1 MTSLRP
7 IALAR
12 SPQWLR
18 ADRSRV
24 ITQLF
29 VPGQEGFER
38 QDSRAGKVLAR
49 ILELDEADVLAAL
62 DDVRFRFGD
71 RHRGLIDTFRRHAG
85 ELADRLAPGSELSES
100 RILLLGA
107 VFTNEYAIEGA
118 ALCNPSI
125 VAHPDQS
132 GIATGSVRFV
142 LSVRAIG
149 EGHRSSIGFRTGVV
163 DDAGRVVVDDPVPF
177 ASTGAMVPTLLHAD
191 VFRSEL
197 VRLHGGGETSDYVLD
212 ALGDRFTRADLD
224 QRLEQLQRHRS
235 TRRHAPA
242 TIALIR
248 AIADRAYGVEFS
260 GDTALSER
268 VLWPATSA
276 EAAGMEDARF
286 VRFVDDDGGVTYYAT
301 YTAYSG
307 SQISQQLLATTDFR
321 SFTSVPMVGRAAA
334 NKGLAL
340 FPRRIR
346 GRFAAMSRSDRE
358 TNTVAYSG
366 HPAVW
371 TSSSPCQQPTQPW
384 EALQLGNCGSPIETQ
399 DGWLVLTH
407 GVGPM
412 RTYQIGAILLDL
424 DDPTRI
430 LGRLTEPLLSAADDE
445 RDGYVPNVVYSC
457 GALVHADT
465 LVLPFGVGDAA
476 IRIATVPL
484 PELLG
489 ALHGRIARVAES
501 RDRSWVPTWS
511 CGSNPHP
518 PLG

>member
-1 MTSLRP
+1 MTSIRP
-7 IALAR
+7 VALTR

-18 ADRSRV
+18 ADHSRV

-29 VPGQEGFER
+29 VPGQEGFEH
-38 QDSRAGKVLAR
+38 QESRAGKVLTR
-49 ILELDEADVLAAL
+49 ILELDDAQTLAVL
-62 DDVRFRFGD
+62 DDVLLSYGD
-71 RHRGLIDTFRRHAG
+71 RHRGLTDTFRRHAA
-85 ELADRLAPGSELSES
+85 EVADRLASGSRLSDP
-100 RILLLGA
+100 RMLLLGA
-107 VFTNEYAIEGA
+107 VFTNECAIEGA

-125 VAHPDQS
+125 VVHPDQS

-142 LSVRAIG
+142 MSVRGIG
-149 EGHRSSIGFRTGVV
+149 EGHRSSIGFRTGTV
-163 DDAGRVVVDDPVPF
+163 DDAGRVVVDDPVRF
-177 ASTGAMVPTLLHAD
+177 ASVGPKVPTLLDAD

-197 VRLHGGGETSDYVLD
+197 AWLHGGGEASDYVLD
-212 ALGDRFTRADLD
+212 ALGDQFTRADLD
-224 QRLEQLQRHRS
+224 ERLEQLQRHRS
-235 TRRHAPA
+235 TRPHAAA
-242 TIALIR
+242 TIELIR

-268 VLWPATSA
+268 VLWPATGA

-286 VRFVDDDGGVTYYAT
+286 VRFVDDGGAVTFYAT

-321 SFTSVPMVGRAAA
+321 SFTSVPMVGQAAA

-358 TNTVAYSG
+358 SNTIAYSD

-371 TSSSPCQQPTQPW
+371 TSSMPCQQPRQPW
-384 EALQLGNCGSPIETQ
+384 EALQLGNCGSPIETE

-412 RTYQIGAILLDL
+412 RIYRIGAILLDL

-445 RDGYVPNVVYSC
+445 VDGYVPNVVYSC

-476 IRIATVPL
+476 IRIATVSL

-489 ALHGRIARVAES
+489 ALRA
-501 RDRSWVPTWS
+501 
-511 CGSNPHP
+511 
-518 PLG
+518 

>member
-1 MTSLRP
+1 MTSIRP
-7 IALAR
+7 VALTR

-18 ADRSRV
+18 ADHSRV

-29 VPGQEGFER
+29 VPGQEGFEH
-38 QDSRAGKVLAR
+38 QESRAGKVLTR
-49 ILELDEADVLAAL
+49 ILDLDETQVLSAL
-62 DDVRFRFGD
+62 DDVLLGYGD
-71 RHRGLIDTFRRHAG
+71 RHRGLIDTFRRHAA
-85 ELADRLAPGSELSES
+85 ELSDRLASGSKLSES
-100 RILLLGA
+100 RMLLLGA

-125 VAHPDQS
+125 VVHPDQS

-142 LSVRAIG
+142 MSVRGIG
-149 EGHRSSIGFRTGVV
+149 EGHRSSIGFRTGTV
-163 DDAGRVVVDDPVPF
+163 DDAGGVVVDDPAPF
-177 ASTGAMVPTLLHAD
+177 ASAGATVPTLLDAD

-197 VRLHGGGETSDYVLD
+197 AWLHDGGEASDYVLD

-224 QRLEQLQRHRS
+224 ERLEQLQRHRS

-242 TIALIR
+242 TIASIR

-268 VLWPATSA
+268 VLWPATGA
-276 EAAGMEDARF
+276 EAAGVEDARF
-286 VRFVDDDGGVTYYAT
+286 VRFVDDDGAVRYYAS

-340 FPRRIR
+340 FPRRIG

-358 TNTVAYSG
+358 SNTIAYSE

-371 TSSSPCQQPTQPW
+371 TSSLPCQRPTQPW
-384 EALQLGNCGSPIETQ
+384 EALQLGNCGPPIETE

-412 RTYQIGAILLDL
+412 RTYRIGALLLDL
-424 DDPTRI
+424 DEPTRI

-465 LVLPFGVGDAA
+465 LVLPFGVGDSA

-489 ALHGRIARVAES
+489 ALRA
-501 RDRSWVPTWS
+501 
-511 CGSNPHP
+511 
-518 PLG
+518 

>member
-1 MTSLRP
+1 MTSIEP
-7 IALAR
+7 IAFMR
-12 SPQWLR
+12 SSQWLR

-29 VPGQEGFER
+29 VPGQEGFEHR
-38 QDSRAGKVLAR
+38 ESRAGNVLTR
-49 ILELDEADVLAAL
+49 ILDLDEAQVLAEL
-62 DDVRFRFGD
+62 DDVLLRHRD
-71 RHRGLIDTFRRHAG
+71 RHRSLVETFRRHAA
-85 ELADRLAPGSELSES
+85 EVADRLAPGSKLSES
-100 RILLLGA
+100 RMLLLGA
-107 VFTNEYAIEGA
+107 AFTNEYAIEGA
-118 ALCNPSI
+118 ALCNPS
-125 VAHPDQS
+125 VVVHPDQS
-132 GIATGSVRFV
+132 ETATGCARFVMSVRG
-142 LSVRAIG
+142 IG
-149 EGHRSSIGFRTGVV
+149 EGHRSSIGFRTGTI
-163 DDAGRVVVDDPVPF
+163 DAAGRVVVDDPVPF
-177 ASTGAMVPTLLHAD
+177 AAVGTTAQTLLDAD

-197 VRLHGGGETSDYVLD
+197 ARLHGGGEASDYVLD

-224 QRLEQLQRHRS
+224 ERIEQLQRHRS

-248 AIADRAYGVEFS
+248 AIADRAYGIEFA

-268 VLWPATSA
+268 VLSPATSA

-286 VRFVDDDGGVTYYAT
+286 VRFVDDDGVVTFYAT

-321 SFTSVPMVGRAAA
+321 SFTSMPMVGRAAA

-358 TNTVAYSG
+358 SNTIAYSD

-371 TSSSPCQQPTQPW
+371 ASSLRCQQPTQPW
-384 EALQLGNCGSPIETQ
+384 EALQLGNCGSPIETE

-412 RTYQIGAILLDL
+412 RTYRIGAILLDL
-424 DDPTRI
+424 DDPTRVI
-430 LGRLTEPLLSAADDE
+430 GRLAEPLLSAADDE
-445 RDGYVPNVVYSC
+445 RDGYVPDVVYSC
-457 GALVHADT
+457 GALVHGDT

-476 IRIATVPL
+476 IRVGTVSL

-489 ALHGRIARVAES
+489 VLRA
-501 RDRSWVPTWS
+501 
-511 CGSNPHP
+511 
-518 PLG
+518 

>member
-1 MTSLRP
+1 MTSTRQV
-7 IALAR
+7 AVTR

-18 ADRSRV
+18 ADHSRV

-29 VPGQEGFER
+29 VPGQEGFEH
-38 QDSRAGKVLAR
+38 QESRAGKVLTR
-49 ILELDEADVLAAL
+49 ILDLDETQVQAAL
-62 DDVRFRFGD
+62 DDVLLRYGD
-71 RHRGLIDTFRRHAG
+71 RHRGLTDTFRRHAA
-85 ELADRLAPGSELSES
+85 ELADRLSSGSKLSEP
-100 RILLLGA
+100 RMLLLGA

-125 VAHPDQS
+125 VVHPDQS
-132 GIATGSVRFV
+132 GTATGSVRFV
-142 LSVRAIG
+142 MSVRGIG
-149 EGHRSSIGFRTGVV
+149 EGHRSSIGFRTGTV
-163 DDAGRVVVDDPVPF
+163 DAAGRAVVDDPVPF
-177 ASTGAMVPTLLHAD
+177 ASVGATVPTLHEAD

-197 VRLHGGGETSDYVLD
+197 AWLHGGGEASDYVLD

-224 QRLEQLQRHRS
+224 ERLEQLQRHRS

-242 TIALIR
+242 TIASIR

-260 GDTALSER
+260 SDTALSER
-268 VLWPATSA
+268 VLWPAMSA

-286 VRFVDDDGGVTYYAT
+286 VRFVDDDGAVTFYAT

-358 TNTVAYSG
+358 TNTIAYSD

-384 EALQLGNCGSPIETQ
+384 EALQLGNCGPPIETE

-412 RTYQIGAILLDL
+412 RTYRIGAILLDL

-430 LGRLTEPLLSAADDE
+430 LGRLAEPLLSAADDE

-457 GALVHADT
+457 GAFVHAGT

-489 ALHGRIARVAES
+489 ALR
-501 RDRSWVPTWS
+501 P
-511 CGSNPHP
+511 
-518 PLG
+518 